1 MAGSW
6 LFECFATS
14 SFDTIETNT
23 SDEGASTPGAQADQ
37 DDRGF
42 RKKSREKM
50 RRHEVNVK
58 VRRLEPN
65 LLSEWLAMDSS
76 WSLS

>member
-23 SDEGASTPGAQADQ
+23 SDEADSGACTAEAKADE

-58 VRRLEPN
+58 VRQTQF
-65 LLSEWLAMDSS
+65 
-76 WSLS
+76 

>member
-1 MAGSW
+1 MTVSCYPSVCSTIGSKS
-6 LFECFATS
+6 TV
-14 SFDTIETNT
+14 
-23 SDEGASTPGAQADQ
+23 GAPSPTPE

-58 VRRLEPN
+58 VFAIFSLAVM
-65 LLSEWLAMDSS
+65 LLKAIELTTFCTV
-76 WSLS
+76 